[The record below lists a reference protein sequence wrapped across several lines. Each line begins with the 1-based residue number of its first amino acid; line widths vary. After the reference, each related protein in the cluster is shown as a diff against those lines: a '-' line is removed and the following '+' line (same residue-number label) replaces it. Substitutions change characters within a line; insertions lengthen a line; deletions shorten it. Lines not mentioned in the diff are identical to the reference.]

1 MFSKYSISY
10 RSRKTEVILFFLE
23 RVCQMLQ
30 LADTLKLLQANL
42 EVIKILAV
50 KKCKQWKSQLEL
62 I

>member
-42 EVIKILAV
+42 EVIKILAEKV
-50 KKCKQWKSQLEL
+50 QTME
-62 I
+62 ITA

>member
-42 EVIKILAV
+42 EIIKILKV
-50 KKCKQWKSQLEL
+50 KK
-62 I
+62 

>member
-10 RSRKTEVILFFLE
+10 RSRKTEVILCFLE

-42 EVIKILAV
+42 EIIKILEV
-50 KKCKQWKSQLEL
+50 KKCEQWKSQLEL

>member
-42 EVIKILAV
+42 EIIKILEV
-50 KKCKQWKSQLEL
+50 KKCEQWKSQLEL

>member
-42 EVIKILAV
+42 ELIKILEV
-50 KKCKQWKSQLEL
+50 KKCEQWKSQLEL